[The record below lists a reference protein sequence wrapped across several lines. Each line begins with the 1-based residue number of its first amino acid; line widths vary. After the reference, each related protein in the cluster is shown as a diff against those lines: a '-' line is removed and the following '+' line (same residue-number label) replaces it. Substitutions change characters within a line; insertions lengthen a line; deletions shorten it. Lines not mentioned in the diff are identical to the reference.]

1 VSKAPQP
8 IGRQHGLGALR
19 DRLKD
24 YVGATNALL
33 AALEELRTQYPDL
46 PPLPEQ
52 LGGAQPG
59 GAIDRAH
66 ETLTAIVDRVN
77 WLLAQQGQEPEPIPE
92 PQPPPQPP
100 APTPPRAEPSLW
112 HGAGVFVEVAGDIDP
127 TTLARRLRDNHFRWC
142 APMIHHGLEGRNE
155 AQLAGGWLQPFREA
169 GIRVGGWGYNQTE
182 PEQEAAFVAG
192 LVGQYG
198 LDFYF
203 ANAEAEYEAF
213 KGDASRSARFA
224 EAFRARLPSLPAA
237 VSSYGRADMEAID
250 WPAWRDR
257 GFHFLPQ
264 AYFNE
269 REMWEPGL
277 CVEGAVKAGWPK
289 EMVHPTIGAHGP
301 RPPDNRAVPPADYA
315 ARLQAAGTVGF
326 SVFMAHHYGDDE
338 YRQLGEAIVRA
349 GVAHA

>member
-1 VSKAPQP
+1 MSKVPKA
-8 IGRQHGLGALR
+8 IGEQHGFDSLR
-19 DRLKD
+19 DRLKEH
-24 YVGATNALL
+24 VEATNALL
-33 AALEELRTQYPDL
+33 AALETLRTDNPDL
-46 PPLPEQ
+46 PELPPEVK
-52 LGGAQPG
+52 GAQAG

-66 ETLTAIVDRVN
+66 ATLAAIVERVD
-77 WLLAQQGQEPEPIPE
+77 WLLAQHRPA
-92 PQPPPQPP
+92 
-100 APTPPRAEPSLW
+100 APTPAPRKPPPEPPRPVEASLW
-112 HGAGVFVEVAGDIDP
+112 DGAGVFVEVAGDLDP
-127 TTLARRLRDNHFRWC
+127 HALARRLRDNRFIWC
-142 APMIHHGLEGRNE
+142 SAMIHHGLEKRNE
-155 AQLAGGWLQPFREA
+155 AELAGAWLQPFREA
-169 GIRVGGWGYNQTE
+169 GIKVGGWGYNQTE
-182 PEQEAAFVAG
+182 PEQEAALVSG

-224 EAFRARLPSLPAA
+224 GAFRTHLPQLPAA

-269 REMWEPGL
+269 REMWEPSL
-277 CVEGAVKAGWPK
+277 CVEGAVKAQWPK

-301 RPPDNRAVPPADYA
+301 RPPDNRGLSASDYA

-326 SVFMAHHYGDDE
+326 SVYMAHHYDDDE
-338 YRQLGEAIVRA
+338 YRALGDAIARA
-349 GVAHA
+349 GIARA